1 MAQERSISSRI
12 IWQLLAALQGG
23 CVAGDTLRQRSTSRF
38 EAALPISERQVPS
51 PDKPEKADK
60 DEAELAVAEI
70 IIDDLT
76 ASEAPEAAVSSDG
89 AGEQA
94 AARTAMAS
102 RTGIW
107 RMTAPRLRRTLAA
120 SDIRKK

>member
-1 MAQERSISSRI
+1 M
-12 IWQLLAALQGG
+12 
-23 CVAGDTLRQRSTSRF
+23 
-38 EAALPISERQVPS
+38 PISERQVPS

-107 RMTAPRLRRTLAA
+107 RMTAPRFALYLSRIGHKEKIVSVSPAKTSIRRV
-120 SDIRKK
+120 

>member
-1 MAQERSISSRI
+1 M
-12 IWQLLAALQGG
+12 
-23 CVAGDTLRQRSTSRF
+23 RQRSTSRF

-51 PDKPEKADK
+51 PDKPEKADR
-60 DEAELAVAEI
+60 DEAELAVAGI

-76 ASEAPEAAVSSDG
+76 ASEVPEAPVSFGG

-107 RMTAPRLRRTLAA
+107 RMTAPRFAAHPNSIGHKEKIVSASQAKTSIRRL
-120 SDIRKK
+120 